1 MLSYKVCAS
10 KIDQGSFK
18 ISFYFLMINITI
30 WNNVIVSKYSSKDIK
45 VDLD

>member
-18 ISFYFLMINITI
+18 ISFFMINITI